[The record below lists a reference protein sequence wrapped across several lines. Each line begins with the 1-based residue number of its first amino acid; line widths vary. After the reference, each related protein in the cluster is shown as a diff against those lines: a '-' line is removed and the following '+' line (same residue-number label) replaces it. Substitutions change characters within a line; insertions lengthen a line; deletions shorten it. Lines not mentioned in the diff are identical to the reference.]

1 MLTNKIFHWALR
13 LGPWA
18 LGSGP
23 KGPGT
28 WALGFGGFLGL
39 GEGCMGVHGSV
50 HSMTHK
56 AFTVLRPPHKQVAA
70 SASWAEAAAG
80 AAVRMM
86 VPRGIVAL

>member
-1 MLTNKIFHWALR
+1 
-13 LGPWA
+13 
-18 LGSGP
+18 
-23 KGPGT
+23 
-28 WALGFGGFLGL
+28 
-39 GEGCMGVHGSV
+39 MGVHGSV